1 MNKKQ
6 LCYKNATSAM
16 TAIATELNSSK

>member
-6 LCYKNATSAM
+6 LCYKNATSVM